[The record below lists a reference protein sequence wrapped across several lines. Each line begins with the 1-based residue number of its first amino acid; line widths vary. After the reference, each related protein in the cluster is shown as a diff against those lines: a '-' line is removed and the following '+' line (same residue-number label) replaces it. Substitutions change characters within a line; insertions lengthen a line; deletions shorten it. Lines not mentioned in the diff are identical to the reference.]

1 MGLYKRGPTWW
12 MSFTFNGKQVRRSTE
27 TDNRKL
33 AEKIYHKVMTDVAE
47 GKWFERTAEETKT
60 FYDLM
65 EKYMKEHS
73 ALKKRST
80 DRDRASLK
88 HLHPFFGPYAI
99 KEISPKVI
107 SQYKS
112 ERLLARAKPATVNRE
127 LALLKHAFSLAVRE
141 WEWLQDNPVRKVSME
156 KEPQGRDRWLTEEE
170 EVAALQN
177 CPEWLREAVTFAIDT
192 GCRRGEMLSLSWKHV
207 NLERGVATIYGQ
219 KTAEWR
225 TIPLTKRVREM
236 LSSKNARQ
244 KVRALRE
251 NVVFSN
257 GTGQPINI
265 HELRWG
271 FESALK
277 AAGIGDFRWHDL
289 RHSFATRL
297 AQNGVDLFTI
307 QKLLGHK
314 SFAMTQRYAHHCE
327 ESLRRGITVLDGYVE
342 GLKMEGSS

>member
-12 MSFTFNGKQVRRSTE
+12 MSFTYNGKQVRHSSE

-47 GKWFERTAEETKT
+47 GKWFEKTAEETKT
-60 FYDLM
+60 FHDLM
-65 EKYMKEHS
+65 EKYMNEHS

-80 DRDRASLK
+80 ERDRASLK
-88 HLHPFFGPYAI
+88 HLYPFFGTYAI
-99 KEISPKVI
+99 KEIAPKVI
-107 SQYKS
+107 SRYKS

-141 WEWLQDNPVRKVSME
+141 WEWLQDNPVKKVSME

-170 EVAALQN
+170 EVAVLQN

-192 GCRRGEMLSLSWKHV
+192 GCRRGEMLSLTWKHV
-207 NLERGVATIYGQ
+207 SIERGVATIYGQ

-225 TIPLTKRVREM
+225 TIPLTKRVCEM

-251 NVVFSN
+251 NTVFSN

-277 AAGIGDFRWHDL
+277 AAGIVDFRWHDL

-314 SFAMTQRYAHHCE
+314 SFAMTQRYAHHCA
-327 ESLRRGITVLDGYVE
+327 ESLRRGITVLDDYVE